1 MSEQSDSGDRME
13 IDFSC
18 NSKSRRHYSATCRT
32 LSVQTPADSS
42 PRSSP
47 KLCSSPDISSCTHRS
62 TGRSPPKS
70 IVSSVDVKRT
80 LSGAVHGISRSP
92 PASSHTYLS
101 PTLERVSEV
110 PGVEVTDSYMA
121 MKPGQGLLPC
131 ETYVKIKVFLGMIKL
146 VICYIQVNSINILT

>member
-32 LSVQTPADSS
+32 LSVQTPADLS

-47 KLCSSPDISSCTHRS
+47 KLCPSPDTLCNHKSS
-62 TGRSPPKS
+62 GRSPPKS
-70 IVSSVDVKRT
+70 IVSSVDIKRT

-92 PASSHTYLS
+92 PASTHAYLS

-110 PGVEVTDSYMA
+110 PGVELIDNYTT
-121 MKPGQGLLPC
+121 MKPDLDCYSTVKSSQQKFLT
-131 ETYVKIKVFLGMIKL
+131 EKYV
-146 VICYIQVNSINILT
+146 

>member
-18 NSKSRRHYSATCRT
+18 NSKSRRLYSATCRT

-42 PRSSP
+42 PRLSP
-47 KLCSSPDISSCTHRS
+47 KLCSSPDVSCTHRS
-62 TGRSPPKS
+62 TTVRSPPKS
-70 IVSSVDVKRT
+70 IVSTVDVKRT

-110 PGVEVTDSYMA
+110 PGVEVPDSYTA
-121 MKPGQGLLPC
+121 MKPGQGLFPC
-131 ETYVKIKVFLGMIKL
+131 ETYVKI
-146 VICYIQVNSINILT
+146 